1 MRRSVRRIGTTVTLL
16 VLTLTLAL
24 VLPASA
30 HVQETTTISPS
41 QAIAVPNTP
50 DVPPPPEDTEDSA
63 PVHGITPIS
72 QCSVVSANAGGNLTK
87 VTPAA
92 SIVEEAPLTSREGGQ
107 NAPVQATS

>member
-24 VLPASA
+24 ALPA
-30 HVQETTTISPS
+30 
-41 QAIAVPNTP
+41 
-50 DVPPPPEDTEDSA
+50 SA